1 MRTIGDVSLEEEDG
15 NSMLVGV
22 SEPLLLLET
31 HEGNESSPSTAWLEM
46 AWFDGRVA
54 AAAAGE
60 RPRGITQFLL
70 GIRQYFP
77 SVLQMRADPR
87 RAQAA
92 RGQYVWAC
100 KSRNPIQTTATPP
113 K

>member
-31 HEGNESSPSTAWLEM
+31 GEGNESSPSAAWLVM

-54 AAAAGE
+54 TAAASE
-60 RPRGITQFLL
+60 RLRGRDCFS
-70 GIRQYFP
+70 FP
-77 SVLQMRADPR
+77 TLH
-87 RAQAA
+87 
-92 RGQYVWAC
+92 
-100 KSRNPIQTTATPP
+100 AT
-113 K
+113 KEK